1 MPDTGCAALCSARR
15 GIRIYP
21 MSQERRKRQQER
33 HGVSETKP
41 VPHTVIIAIAI
52 VVVFAVAYYFIR
64 HRQTGRL
71 DVFAKCLTAKQAK
84 MYGAYWC
91 PHCEDQK
98 EKFGSSFQYAPYVE
112 CGIKGS
118 QAIASVCTEAGIKRF
133 PTWIFGDG
141 TRIEGAHELD
151 FLGEQ
156 TGCSLP

>member
-1 MPDTGCAALCSARR
+1 
-15 GIRIYP
+15 
-21 MSQERRKRQQER
+21 MSHERRKRQHQR
-33 HGVSETKP
+33 QGQGQPNPGRLRYIV
-41 VPHTVIIAIAI
+41 IAI
-52 VVVFAVAYYFIR
+52 VIVVAFAAAYYFGWHR
-64 HRQTGRL
+64 HTSRL
-71 DVFAKCLTAKQAK
+71 DAFAKCLTAKQAK

-118 QAIASVCTEAGIKRF
+118 KAIEPVCTEAGIKRF
-133 PTWIFGDG
+133 PTWIFADG
-141 TRIEGAHELD
+141 TRVEGAHELE

>member
-1 MPDTGCAALCSARR
+1 
-15 GIRIYP
+15 
-21 MSQERRKRQQER
+21 MSQERRKRQQKR
-33 HGVSETKP
+33 YGVSEKKP
-41 VPHTVIIAIAI
+41 VPRSVIIAIVI
-52 VVVFAVAYYFIR
+52 VVVFAIAVFFIR
-64 HRQTGRL
+64 HRQTSRL
-71 DVFAKCLTAKQAK
+71 DAFAKCLTAKQAK

-118 QAIASVCTEAGIKRF
+118 KGIEPVCTQANIKRF
-133 PTWIFGDG
+133 PTWIFADG
-141 TRIEGAHELD
+141 TRVEGSHELE